1 MFADECTIRVL
12 VCGTS
17 DRADDGVAPRAVAQ
31 LLPSLREEGRYD
43 VDVRYCG
50 QLDVEHLLDV
60 PAGTP
65 VLIVDAASGVPAGEI
80 VTRDL
85 DALLDERPGP
95 APRSSH
101 ALPIGQVLG
110 VARAFAEAPLQGA
123 FVGIGGADFGLGDEL
138 SPQVERA
145 LPAFVTVIRDTIEQ
159 LVRGSSERLGA

>member
-1 MFADECTIRVL
+1 MLPDECTIRVL

-17 DRADDGVAPRAVAQ
+17 DRADDGVAPRAVAE

-85 DALLDERPGP
+85 DALLADRPGP

-110 VARAFAEAPLQGA
+110 IAQAFAEAPMRGS
-123 FVGIGGADFGLGDEL
+123 FVGVGGADFGLGDEL

-145 LPAFVTVIRDTIEQ
+145 LPAFVEAI
-159 LVRGSSERLGA
+159 RGSIERLARTTGERVGA

>member
-1 MFADECTIRVL
+1 MLDDECTIRVL

-17 DRADDGVAPRAVAQ
+17 DRADDGVAPRAVAR
-31 LLPSLREEGRYD
+31 LLPSLREEGRCD

-80 VTRDL
+80 VTLDL
-85 DALLDERPGP
+85 DELLERRSGP
-95 APRSSH
+95 TPRSSH

-110 VARAFAEAPLQGA
+110 VARAFAEAPLEGA
-123 FVGIGGADFGLGDEL
+123 FVGVGGADFGLGDEL

-145 LPAFVTVIRDTIEQ
+145 LPAFAAAIRNSIEQ
-159 LVRGSSERLGA
+159 LARGSRARLGA